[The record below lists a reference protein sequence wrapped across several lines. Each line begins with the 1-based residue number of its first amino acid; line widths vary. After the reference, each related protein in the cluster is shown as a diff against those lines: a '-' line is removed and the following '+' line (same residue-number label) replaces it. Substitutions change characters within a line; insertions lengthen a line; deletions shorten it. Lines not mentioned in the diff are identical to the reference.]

1 MKYRNIKTVVD
12 GITFDSKKEAKRYNE
27 LKLLKQ
33 AGIIE
38 AFDIKVKYPYIIT
51 YSANGKTYTRNAYYE
66 SDFVVYYKDRIEVED
81 VKGVQTPIF
90 KQKKRIMKALY
101 NFDIILK

>member
-38 AFDIKVKYPYIIT
+38 AFDIKVKYPYTIT
-51 YSANGKTYTRNAYYE
+51 YSVNDKTYSRNAHYE

>member
-1 MKYRNIKTVVD
+1 MKYLNIKTKAD

-27 LKLLKQ
+27 LKLLKL

-38 AFDIKVKYPYIIT
+38 GFDIKKQFHYTIT

-66 SDFVVYYKDRIEVED
+66 SDFVVYYKDRVEVED